1 VTDEAVKKCVLRR
14 LKEEDWFASSKQ
26 YAKDMEKFGSPDVY
40 VDTFCSSMFLRARIF
55 FLRSSLRIF
64 SSLVNSEEQ
73 IREIERLKDFH
84 LEEKAYWARRKAGD
98 HEGMNIADCGCD
110 CMGCHYERC
119 VDCSAC
125 KNICMDCR
133 VPTGL
138 ILRRR
143 TQPSSSWKSQTHFRC
158 NEKETQGISLI
169 RKESTLLRRRQS
181 PVKDNSPLE
190 SRHRVS
196 LS

>member
-1 VTDEAVKKCVLRR
+1 MTDEAVKKCVLRR

-26 YAKDMEKFGSPDVY
+26 YAKDMEKFGSPDV
-40 VDTFCSSMFLRARIF
+40 
-55 FLRSSLRIF
+55 
-64 SSLVNSEEQ
+64 EEQ

-169 RKESTLLRRRQS
+169 RKESTPLRRRQP
-181 PVKDNSPLE
+181 PVKDSPFE

>member
-1 VTDEAVKKCVLRR
+1 MRLSKSVCYEDLKRKIGLRQANNMRRIWKSSDPQTCTWILFAR
-14 LKEEDWFASSKQ
+14 L
-26 YAKDMEKFGSPDVY
+26 
-40 VDTFCSSMFLRARIF
+40 CSYERVSF

-84 LEEKAYWARRKAGD
+84 LEEKAYWARRKAGN

-143 TQPSSSWKSQTHFRC
+143 TLPSSSWKSQTHFRC